1 MDSVSKIFLDNLP
14 LKIGAVFF
22 ATLLWFHTVTEK
34 NYEYNFEVERSVVQ
48 VPDGYR
54 LAQDSIPTVEVLL
67 GGKGKSL
74 LECFEEEAL
83 YLDIDLSAYRAGIFE
98 YPVEATNIILPKVD
112 DLWVVDVVFPKFIR
126 LELVRKS
133 GT

>member
-1 MDSVSKIFLDNLP
+1 MDGISKSLLDNLP

-34 NYEYNFEVERSVVQ
+34 NYEHRFDIDRSVVQ

-54 LAQDSIPTVEVLL
+54 LAQDSIPTAEVLL

-74 LECFEEEAL
+74 LECYDDEAL
-83 YLDIDLSAYRAGIFE
+83 YLNLDLSGYSAGSFE
-98 YPVEATNIILPKVD
+98 YPVEASNVVLPQVD
-112 DLWVVDVVFPKFIR
+112 NLWVIDVVFPKFIR